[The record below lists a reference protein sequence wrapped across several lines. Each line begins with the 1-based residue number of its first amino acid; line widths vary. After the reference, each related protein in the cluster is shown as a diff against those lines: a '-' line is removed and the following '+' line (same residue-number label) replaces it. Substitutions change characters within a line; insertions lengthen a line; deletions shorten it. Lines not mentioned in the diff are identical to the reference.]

1 MEGEGPAD
9 FPPELEMSANSPTSP
24 TSPSKPKSRTY
35 DGSCHC
41 GKVKYAIQNPAS
53 VGEFSADPESGSR

>member
-1 MEGEGPAD
+1 MAGEGPDVDLPGDLA
-9 FPPELEMSANSPTSP
+9 PESDMSANSPTSP

-41 GKVKYAIQNPAS
+41 GKVKYYNPNP
-53 VGEFSADPESGSR
+53 VNEVRPC